1 MSPGLVVSTEES
13 QRRMD
18 AYTLGLQDWGR
29 KVTAEGVVFYVRRGT
44 GDTRWGTNTGVSA
57 FCISHWSF

>member
-1 MSPGLVVSTEES
+1 M
-13 QRRMD
+13 MD

-44 GDTRWGTNTGVSA
+44 GDTR
-57 FCISHWSF
+57 

>member
-1 MSPGLVVSTEES
+1 MVVSTEES
-13 QRRMD
+13 QRSMMD

-44 GDTRWGTNTGVSA
+44 GDTR
-57 FCISHWSF
+57 